1 MDFFDLLYGCCIITH
16 SMRSK
21 KKRWAEG
28 SSLDHLVSRLS
39 LHPTVFSPL
48 PSTCLLLHP
57 WAPPVGSWLNGDKE
71 AALAHAASRRWSLA
85 AHGGGPLGILLLLCI
100 FTHFPT
106 SWPTLSLYLERNLMP
121 LFLSFSKGGLWY
133 LLVSFCFKTGYIFR
147 TVLDSQQN

>member
-1 MDFFDLLYGCCIITH
+1 MGWRKLFG
-16 SMRSK
+16 
-21 KKRWAEG
+21 
-28 SSLDHLVSRLS
+28 HLVSRLS

-48 PSTCLLLHP
+48 PGACLLLHP
-57 WAPPVGSWLNGDKE
+57 WAPSVGSWLNGDKE

-147 TVLDSQQN
+147 TVLDSQQNGGKGAEISHISPAPTRA